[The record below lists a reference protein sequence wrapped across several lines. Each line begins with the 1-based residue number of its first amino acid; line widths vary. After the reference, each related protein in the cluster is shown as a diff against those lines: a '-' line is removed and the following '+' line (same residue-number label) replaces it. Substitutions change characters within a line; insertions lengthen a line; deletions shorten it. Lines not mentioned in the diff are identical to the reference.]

1 LAKRGGT
8 LMLVLEPDEEAAEP
22 AGIHKFKKSTAGTI
36 FAAGLLGLRDVIEPP
51 KDEEPAIVQDWS
63 GGPEPFTEGYV
74 LRLDPEN
81 PADSIVMIRPS
92 KLKNQN
98 TD

>member
-1 LAKRGGT
+1 
-8 LMLVLEPDEEAAEP
+8 MLEPDEEAAEP
-22 AGIHKFKKSTAGTI
+22 APIHKFKNTTVGTI
-36 FAAGLLGLRDVIEPP
+36 FAAGLFGLRDVLEPP
-51 KDEEPAIVQDWS
+51 KDDEPAIVQDWS

-74 LRLDPEN
+74 LRLDPDN

-92 KLKNQN
+92 KLKKN